1 MTSGGYKRLTPGALD
16 VARQMVG
23 RVDVV
28 KGQAHA
34 PRVRQSDKTACD
46 LWRNR
51 LAAQFV
57 MADVADRDADGFG
70 HLVAGQFKLCPDL
83 CNSAHAF
90 DDSGTTKYVKQKQ
103 ESHNLPGPRDWLT
116 ISPTGDHVKK
126 FAKHGT
132 VTDENRDE
140 SRRLLS
146 IWSRMKP
153 TLIAKGYGTQ
163 EAFGHQFGIG
173 NQSAVGHFLN
183 GRAAISPKAAAAF
196 AAGLECKI
204 ADFSPRL
211 AKLLHETSEAP
222 QAAPIVQARPRDAEA
237 PGVIATLADLA
248 AMLQL
253 VPAALRDSIA
263 RELALL
269 ANVPDSQTVLA
280 RLGEALS
287 SFGAMPG
294 RRVADQTS
302 GSRNRVRVLSQ
313 RMESIDDAALRDRVY
328 ALIES
333 MIDRELRPPDEV
345 RSDTPAGTQSRPA
358 RHRVP

>member
-1 MTSGGYKRLTPGALD
+1 
-16 VARQMVG
+16 
-23 RVDVV
+23 
-28 KGQAHA
+28 
-34 PRVRQSDKTACD
+34 
-46 LWRNR
+46 
-51 LAAQFV
+51 
-57 MADVADRDADGFG
+57 
-70 HLVAGQFKLCPDL
+70 
-83 CNSAHAF
+83 
-90 DDSGTTKYVKQKQ
+90 
-103 ESHNLPGPRDWLT
+103 
-116 ISPTGDHVKK
+116 
-126 FAKHGT
+126 
-132 VTDENRDE
+132 
-140 SRRLLS
+140 
-146 IWSRMKP
+146 
-153 TLIAKGYGTQ
+153 
-163 EAFGHQFGIG
+163 
-173 NQSAVGHFLN
+173 
-183 GRAAISPKAAAAF
+183 
-196 AAGLECKI
+196 
-204 ADFSPRL
+204 
-211 AKLLHETSEAP
+211 
-222 QAAPIVQARPRDAEA
+222 
-237 PGVIATLADLA
+237 
-248 AMLQL
+248 MLQL